1 MGVAVAHALVLVGR
15 RHLQADAAVEGD
27 LDGVGVPHA
36 RWHARWHARG
46 GHAGADGGEGEPAEA
61 RLSVRERRRAVRAV
75 VQADVLQAALAPAA
89 RAQAL
94 PQRVGPPAGRAG
106 TPGLA

>member
-1 MGVAVAHALVLVGR
+1 MAVAHALVLVGR

-36 RWHARWHARG
+36 RWHARG
-46 GHAGADGGEGEPAEA
+46 GHAGAGADGGEGEPAEA

-75 VQADVLQAALAPAA
+75 VQADVLQAALAPTA